1 MNIVDLISH
10 VSQFNFK
17 LLDTM
22 GYIQDLK
29 ISKDSVTC
37 SSPVLCTDMCHHRTW
52 ILHKIFDFDKTE
64 ALIYKK
70 HFSTNE
76 WSKIVQAF
84 PDKVPLAQLPASK
97 DEQRY
102 LVNVRHS
109 NRDAKCATCKKTLR
123 SGDVQTTTKG
133 SYRTGIL
140 RNWIIHTFFFFPKLS
155 CFGTMPRNSYIRPCI
170 FFHSHF
176 FIFIKFWV
184 S

>member
-1 MNIVDLISH
+1 MDIVDLKSH

-37 SSPVLCTDMCHHRTW
+37 SSPVLCTDMCHHRTSLD
-52 ILHKIFDFDKTE
+52 LHKIFDFDKTE

-84 PDKVPLAQLPASK
+84 PDKVKVPLAQLPASK

-102 LVNVRHS
+102 LVNVR
-109 NRDAKCATCKKTLR
+109 N
-123 SGDVQTTTKG
+123 
-133 SYRTGIL
+133 
-140 RNWIIHTFFFFPKLS
+140 
-155 CFGTMPRNSYIRPCI
+155 
-170 FFHSHF
+170 
-176 FIFIKFWV
+176 
-184 S
+184 

>member
-1 MNIVDLISH
+1 
-10 VSQFNFK
+10 
-17 LLDTM
+17 M
-22 GYIQDLK
+22 GYIQDLI

-37 SSPVLCTDMCHHRTW
+37 SSPVCTDMCHHRTW

-70 HFSTNE
+70 YFSTNE

-123 SGDVQTTTKG
+123 SGDVQTTTEG
-133 SYRTGIL
+133 PYRTIL
-140 RNWIIHTFFFFPKLS
+140 RNWITRTFFFCPKLS
-155 CFGTMPRNSYIRPCI
+155 CFGTMPRNSYIRPYCSSAMKLE
-170 FFHSHF
+170 FDSTVTAEDR
-176 FIFIKFWV
+176 KNLNLE
-184 S
+184 